1 MNSLLIAP
9 FYLNGCGSV
18 INEPETRNKIPGNRA
33 IWVGIFAEMTEFA
46 MFFIVYFIAKAHYP
60 EQFSQ
65 GPLHLNTLA
74 GTLNTIALITSS
86 YFVAKALFA
95 IRQGNKNQSIKWLWA
110 AVSAGV
116 LYLMIKIWEYYW
128 NSSHGIHSDTNSFY
142 TMYYYM
148 TFNHLLHVGWA
159 SGSLLWAIKQL
170 KSGYYTQENHVG
182 LTAIASYWHMV
193 DLAWIIIFPLLYVLR

>member
-74 GTLNTIALITSS
+74 GTLNTIAKPT
-86 YFVAKALFA
+86 AGTDANNA
-95 IRQGNKNQSIKWLWA
+95 SIINNL
-110 AVSAGV
+110 S
-116 LYLMIKIWEYYW
+116 
-128 NSSHGIHSDTNSFY
+128 NSISVT
-142 TMYYYM
+142 TL
-148 TFNHLLHVGWA
+148 THL
-159 SGSLLWAIKQL
+159 
-170 KSGYYTQENHVG
+170 
-182 LTAIASYWHMV
+182 
-193 DLAWIIIFPLLYVLR
+193 